1 MHCNET
7 RKLSNSVKSMKHCG
21 LPPHPPLQIKRKIR
35 KGSKL
40 TKLKQN
46 RTHDLIKASEKMKTP
61 DENILEFRNAFITTS
76 FLDLKTTKI
85 VIKLNIV
92 TIAPF
97 CFPRSRPYDSVTKHL
112 HQQNFIFLIFF
123 LFSWLLKMRDGE
135 LQTQKH
141 KQKRE
146 NGSVWNY

>member
-46 RTHDLIKASEKMKTP
+46 HTHALIKASETMKTP
-61 DENILEFRNAFITTS
+61 AENILEITKG
-76 FLDLKTTKI
+76 LK
-85 VIKLNIV
+85 
-92 TIAPF
+92 
-97 CFPRSRPYDSVTKHL
+97 
-112 HQQNFIFLIFF
+112 
-123 LFSWLLKMRDGE
+123 LL
-135 LQTQKH
+135 
-141 KQKRE
+141 
-146 NGSVWNY
+146 S